1 MNTTFRWY
9 CALRHRHIAV
19 AGTFF
24 SFFDLWATCGDKTT
38 KNQEKKFKSKIQNQ
52 EKKLSIQNQEKKK
65 QNPKNSNQKKSKLP
79 IIPRSQRKLVGDVLT
94 KKNPKLLPTRHIS
107 TLGPQ
112 YRDRGMEKYYCFY
125 IYILYISYY

>member
-1 MNTTFRWY
+1 
-9 CALRHRHIAV
+9 V

-52 EKKLSIQNQEKKK
+52 EKKMSIQNQEKKK
-65 QNPKNSNQKKSKLP
+65 QNPKNSNQKNPNSQSSQDPRGNWWGMFLP
-79 IIPRSQRKLVGDVLT
+79 
-94 KKNPKLLPTRHIS
+94 KNFPKLLPTCHIS

-125 IYILYISYY
+125 IYMLYISYY